1 MQKIK
6 FGRSASP
13 LLDQAI
19 LEFIEDRRKERI
31 TVTKK
36 KLEGMLHYYLKN
48 STEFQYEL
56 RAQEVGLEECA
67 AEII

>member
-1 MQKIK
+1 
-6 FGRSASP
+6 
-13 LLDQAI
+13 
-19 LEFIEDRRKERI
+19 
-31 TVTKK
+31 
-36 KLEGMLHYYLKN
+36 MLHYYLKN